1 MSSMHTLPEIDVSL
15 ENIITHVLSP
25 DRRVLL
31 LGPPGVG
38 KSTLT
43 AKLAQTLWETGHH
56 AWCIDADPGSPTFG
70 IPGSVCRGQWEDQ
83 DWVLAD
89 LEALCSLNAGRFR
102 LPLISAVR
110 TLAERDVQGVLFI
123 DTPGVVRGV
132 AGAELFG
139 GLIEAAKVDL
149 ILVIIRPEQ
158 PRWLS
163 NELNAAGVETI
174 VVKASPDAHRPGE
187 RQRTRRRTQ
196 TWNVY
201 LSHAEEYTLPL
212 SDTQLVGTPPPMDV
226 PSAWIGRQIAWLK
239 GTHTAAMG
247 EILDRDA
254 DSFRVLMP
262 RKPMKSSV
270 LLVRDALR
278 TEDGLLTTAKPFA
291 STTHRYLPPPDVRPY
306 TGSKSAGGPRPLA
319 RVGMAIGTLVNGIF
333 GDPLLHVR
341 LRHLK
346 RSLLFDLGEGGRLPG
361 RIAHQVRDVFI
372 SHAHI
377 DHIAGFL
384 WLLRTRIGEFPT
396 CRLYGPPGL
405 AGHIAGLMSGILWD
419 RIGENGPRFSIAELH
434 NDCLMW
440 YAIQAGCSGVEQ
452 LGEQRLMEGVILEE
466 PAFRVRAITLDH
478 GTPVLAFALEQ
489 PRQFKIRK
497 ERLIAR
503 GLQAGPWLSELK
515 LRLAKDEHYALIDL
529 PDGSSESAGE
539 LADDLVLIAP
549 GQKLV
554 YATDLADNID
564 NRQRLITLASAAH
577 TLFCEATF
585 VEADKDQATR
595 TGHLTGRACGEI
607 ATSAKVGHLIP
618 FHFSRRYE
626 TTPELLYEEVRS
638 VCSRVVVP
646 CHLPGGQF

>member
-1 MSSMHTLPEIDVSL
+1 MHTLAEIDVSL
-15 ENIITHVLSP
+15 EHIITHILSGA
-25 DRRVLL
+25 RRVLL
-31 LGPPGVG
+31 LGPPGIG

-43 AKLAQTLWETGHH
+43 AKLAQMLWETGHH
-56 AWCIDADPGSPTFG
+56 AWCIDADPGSPAFG
-70 IPGSVCRGQWEDQ
+70 IPGAVCRGHWEDQ

-89 LEALCSLNAGRFR
+89 LEALCSLDAGRFR

-110 TLAERDVQGVLFI
+110 ALAERDVQGVLFV

-132 AGAELFG
+132 AGAELFS
-139 GLIEAAKVDL
+139 GLIEAAEVDL
-149 ILVIIRPEQ
+149 ILAIIRSEQ

-163 NELNAAGVETI
+163 NELNAAGIATI

-187 RQRTRRRTQ
+187 RQRSRRRTQ

-212 SDTQLVGTPPPMDV
+212 SGTQLVGTPPPMDV
-226 PSAWIGRQIAWLK
+226 PSAWIGRQFAWLK
-239 GTHTAAMG
+239 GTHTVAMG
-247 EILDRDA
+247 EILGKDA
-254 DSFRVLMP
+254 DSLRVLMP
-262 RKPMKSSV
+262 RKPMRSSA

-291 STTHRYLPPPDVRPY
+291 STTHQYLPPPDIRPY
-306 TGSKSAGGPRPLA
+306 TGSKSAGGPRPVA

-384 WLLRTRIGEFPT
+384 WLLRSRIGEFPT

-419 RIGENGPRFSIAELH
+419 RIGNNGPRFSIAELH

-440 YAIQAGCSGVEQ
+440 YAIQAGRLGVEQ
-452 LGEQRLMEGVILEE
+452 LGKQRVMEGLILEE
-466 PAFRVRAITLDH
+466 PAFRVRAATVDH
-478 GTPVLAFALEQ
+478 GTPVLAFAFEQ
-489 PRQFKIRK
+489 PRQFNIRK
-497 ERLIAR
+497 ERLMAR
-503 GLQAGPWLSELK
+503 GLPTGPWLSELK
-515 LRLAKDEHYALIDL
+515 LRLAKDERNALIDL
-529 PDGSSESAGE
+529 PDGRLESVGE
-539 LADDLVLIAP
+539 LADDLVLITP

-564 NRQRLITLASAAH
+564 NRQRLITLASGAH
-577 TLFCEATF
+577 TFFCEATF
-585 VEADKDQATR
+585 VKADKNQATR

-626 TTPELLYEEVRS
+626 TAPELLYEEVRS

-646 CHLPGGQF
+646 

>member
-1 MSSMHTLPEIDVSL
+1 MHTLPEIDDSL
-15 ENIITHVLSP
+15 ETIMTNTLSSE
-25 DRRVLL
+25 RRVLL
-31 LGPPGVG
+31 LGQPGVG
-38 KSTLT
+38 KSTLA
-43 AKLAQTLWETGHH
+43 AKLAQTIWKTGRP
-56 AWCIDADPGSPTFG
+56 AWCIGADPGSPTFG
-70 IPGSVCRGQWEDQ
+70 IPGAVCRGQWHDG

-89 LEALCSLNAGRFR
+89 LEALCSLDAGRFR

-110 TLAERDVQGVLFI
+110 ALAQRDVHGVLFV

-149 ILVIIRPEQ
+149 ILAIIRPEQ
-158 PRWLS
+158 PRWLA
-163 NELNAAGVETI
+163 NELNAAGIETI
-174 VVKASPDAHRPGE
+174 VVKASLDAHRPGE
-187 RQRTRRRTQ
+187 RQRSRRRTQ
-196 TWNVY
+196 TWDAY
-201 LSHAEEYTLPL
+201 LSHAEEYILPL
-212 SDTQLVGTPPPMDV
+212 SGTSLVGTPPPRDV

-239 GTHTAAMG
+239 GTHTEAMG
-247 EILDRDA
+247 EILDKEA
-254 DSFRVLMP
+254 DSLRVRMP
-262 RKPMKSSV
+262 RKPMRSSV

-306 TGSKSAGGPRPLA
+306 TGSKSAGGPRPVA

-384 WLLRTRIGEFPT
+384 WLLRARIGEFPA

-405 AGHIAGLMSGILWD
+405 TGHIAGLMSGILWD
-419 RIGENGPRFSIAELH
+419 RIGENGPRFNMAELH
-434 NDCLMW
+434 DDRLMR
-440 YAIQAGCSGVEQ
+440 YTIQAGRSDVAQ
-452 LGEQRLMEGVILEE
+452 LGEKRVREGIILEE

-489 PRQFKIRK
+489 PRQFNIRK
-497 ERLIAR
+497 DRLIAR
-503 GLQAGPWLSELK
+503 GLPAGPWLSELK

-554 YATDLADNID
+554 YATDLADNLD
-564 NRQRLITLASAAH
+564 NRQRLITLASDAH
-577 TLFCEATF
+577 TLFCEAGF
-585 VEADKDQATR
+585 VEADKHQAVH

-607 ATSAKVGHLIP
+607 ATSAKVGHLLP

-626 TTPELLYEEVRS
+626 TSPELLYEEVRS

-646 CHLPGGQF
+646 CNVPGGQF

>member
-1 MSSMHTLPEIDVSL
+1 MSFMSTLPEIDDSL
-15 ENIITHVLSP
+15 ENIITHILSG

-31 LGPPGVG
+31 SGQPGVG
-38 KSTLT
+38 KSTL
-43 AKLAQTLWETGHH
+43 AANLAQTIWETGRH

-70 IPGSVCRGQWEDQ
+70 IPGAVCRGQWDER

-89 LEALCSLNAGRFR
+89 VEALCSLDAGRFR
-102 LPLISAVR
+102 LPLLSAVR
-110 TLAERDVQGVLFI
+110 ALAERDIHGVLFI

-149 ILVIIRPEQ
+149 ILAIIRPEQ
-158 PRWLS
+158 PRLLS

-174 VVKASPDAHRPGE
+174 VVTASPDAHRAGK
-187 RQRTRRRTQ
+187 RQRTRRRTHA
-196 TWNVY
+196 WDAY

-212 SDTQLVGTPPPMDV
+212 SSTQLVGTPPPLDV

-239 GTHTAAMG
+239 GTRTAAMG
-247 EILDRDA
+247 EILDREA
-254 DSFRVLMP
+254 DSLRVRMP
-262 RKPMKSSV
+262 RKPMRPSV
-270 LLVRDALR
+270 LLIRDALR
-278 TEDGLLTTAKPFA
+278 TEDGSLTTAKPFA

-306 TGSKSAGGPRPLA
+306 TGSKNAGGPHPVA
-319 RVGMAIGTLVNGIF
+319 RVGMAIGTLVNGTF

-384 WLLRTRIGEFPT
+384 WLLRARIGEFPT

-434 NDCLMW
+434 NDCLMR
-440 YAIQAGCSGVEQ
+440 YAIQAGRSGVEQ
-452 LGEQRLMEGVILEE
+452 LGERRVMEGVILEE
-466 PAFRVRAITLDH
+466 PAFRVRAATLDH
-478 GTPVLAFALEQ
+478 GTPVLAFAFEQ
-489 PRQFKIRK
+489 PRQFNIRK

-503 GLQAGPWLSELK
+503 GLPAGPWLNELK
-515 LRLAKDEHYALIDL
+515 LRLAKDEFYALIDL
-529 PDGSSESAGE
+529 PDGSSGSAGE

-554 YATDLADNID
+554 YATDLADSID
-564 NRQRLITLASAAH
+564 NRQRLIALARGAH
-577 TLFCEATF
+577 TLFCEAAF
-585 VEADKDQATR
+585 VEADKNQAVR

-607 ATSAKVGHLIP
+607 ATCAKVGHLIP

-626 TTPELLYEEVRS
+626 TAPEPLYEEVRS

-646 CHLPGGQF
+646 CHVPGGQF

>member
-1 MSSMHTLPEIDVSL
+1 MYTLPEIDDSL
-15 ENIITHVLSP
+15 ETIITNTLSS

-31 LGPPGVG
+31 LGQPGVG
-38 KSTLT
+38 KSTLA
-43 AKLAQTLWETGHH
+43 AKLAQTIWKTGRS
-56 AWCIDADPGSPTFG
+56 AWCIGADPGSPTFG
-70 IPGSVCRGQWEDQ
+70 IPGAVCRGQWHDG

-89 LEALCSLNAGRFR
+89 LEALCSLDAGRFR

-110 TLAERDVQGVLFI
+110 ALAQRDVHGVLFV

-149 ILVIIRPEQ
+149 IVAIIRPEQ

-163 NELNAAGVETI
+163 NELNAAGIETI
-174 VVKASPDAHRPGE
+174 VVKASVHAHRPGD
-187 RQRTRRRTQ
+187 RQRSRRRTQ
-196 TWNVY
+196 TWDAY

-212 SDTQLVGTPPPMDV
+212 SSMQLVGTPPPRDV

-239 GTHTAAMG
+239 GTHTEAMG
-247 EILDRDA
+247 EILDSEV
-254 DSFRVLMP
+254 DSLRVLMP
-262 RKPMKSSV
+262 RKPMRSSV

-306 TGSKSAGGPRPLA
+306 TGSKSGGGPRPVA
-319 RVGMAIGTLVNGIF
+319 RVGMAIGILVNGIF

-384 WLLRTRIGEFPT
+384 WLLRARIGEFPT

-434 NDCLMW
+434 DDCLMR
-440 YAIQAGCSGVEQ
+440 YTIQAGRSDVAQ
-452 LGEQRLMEGVILEE
+452 LDEKRVREGIILED
-466 PAFRVRAITLDH
+466 PPFRVRAITLDH

-489 PRQFKIRK
+489 PRQFNIRK
-497 ERLIAR
+497 ERLNAR
-503 GLQAGPWLSELK
+503 GVPAGPWLSELK
-515 LRLAKDEHYALIDL
+515 LRLAKHEHYALIDL

-554 YATDLADNID
+554 YATDLADNLD
-564 NRQRLITLASAAH
+564 NRQRLITLASDAH
-577 TLFCEATF
+577 TLFCEAAF
-585 VEADKDQATR
+585 VEADKNQAVR

-607 ATSAKVGHLIP
+607 ATSAKVGHLLP

-626 TTPELLYEEVRS
+626 TAPEHLYEEVRAA
-638 VCSRVVVP
+638 CSRVVMP
-646 CHLPGGQF
+646 CNVPGGQF